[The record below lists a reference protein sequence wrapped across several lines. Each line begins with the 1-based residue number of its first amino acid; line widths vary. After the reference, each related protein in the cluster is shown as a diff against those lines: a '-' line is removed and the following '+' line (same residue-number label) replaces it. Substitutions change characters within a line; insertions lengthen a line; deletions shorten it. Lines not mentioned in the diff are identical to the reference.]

1 MNIVLKNISKKIDGI
16 YLLNN
21 INLNLK
27 SGNIYGFVGSN
38 GSGKTVLFKT
48 IIGFMKETEGEILID
63 GQKREGFLQNL
74 GMIIERPNFIPYYN
88 CMQNLKIIAAYNN
101 KVTDEEI
108 KNIIKKVGLNPDDKK
123 KVKNY
128 SLGMKQKL
136 AIALALMEDPKILI
150 LDEPFNALDEDSV
163 LAMRKLILEEKNK
176 NKLILIASHIKDDI
190 FEMCDYVYKM
200 KGGKLVNE

>member
-88 CMQNLKIIAAYNN
+88 CMQNLKIISAYNN